1 MKEIC
6 LSLMV
11 RENVSKTSEGKIL
24 MKNLWPILPF
34 DGGEKIKMGF
44 APFWRKGVVEV

>member
-1 MKEIC
+1 
-6 LSLMV
+6 
-11 RENVSKTSEGKIL
+11 

-34 DGGEKIKMGF
+34 DIQSCGGEKIKMGF